1 MEDKFYREVSDSMK
15 LMYDLTSR
23 IDERVKNLVETQSE
37 TNDRMDKLMERQEG
51 IMSRLSV
58 LENKNGVHK
67 DIAKIEE
74 DIKEL
79 QKGITSMGRLHQQ
92 EVINN
97 GQLQQRIIMLEAS
110 NSSNVDKWRNVFAM
124 ISNIIVIVFGGIILW
139 KLGIKP

>member
-23 IDERVKNLVETQSE
+23 IDERVKNLVETQGEMS
-37 TNDRMDKLMERQEG
+37 DRMDKLMERQEG

-67 DIAKIEE
+67 DIEKIEE
-74 DIKEL
+74 DIKDL
-79 QKGITSMGRLHQQ
+79 QQGILGM
-92 EVINN
+92 NY
-97 GQLQQRIIMLEAS
+97 LQQRVVLLEAS
-110 NSSNVDKWRNVFAM
+110 NSSSTDKWRNAFSI